1 MTALILLFLSFL
13 KLHFKQ
19 IQQTTMSR
27 IQQQP
32 HSYRSGNIPLRFIR
46 PLLDHRGVPTK
57 LHTAIGRAPKEI
69 EDCHI
74 CLEEIRFGQTRA
86 IATPCCD
93 HYVHLSVLEDGNANS
108 VAKSKISH
116 VPCVD
121 NGGILHRYVCFASG
135 IEQRRKPA
143 RCGDS
148 ILKRQKYIYIYIFF
162 F

>member
-93 HYVHLSVLEDGNANS
+93 HYVHL
-108 VAKSKISH
+108 
-116 VPCVD
+116 
-121 NGGILHRYVCFASG
+121 RCFRRWKR
-135 IEQRRKPA
+135 EQRRKKQNITCTMC
-143 RCGDS
+143 RQRWDS
-148 ILKRQKYIYIYIFF
+148 TSLCVLCERN
-162 F
+162 